1 MSSSTPETRGSKCY
15 MYFSLIFQLSHYS
28 FFFLILSSR
37 MCYLWT
43 FLHDNKRNIFMI
55 REDIGFDVLE
65 IYWAS
70 VNGRNLAALK
80 GLNRGRGRILKASA

>member
-1 MSSSTPETRGSKCY
+1 MLHVFLFDISIE
-15 MYFSLIFQLSHYS
+15 SLQ

-55 REDIGFDVLE
+55 REDIGFDGLE